1 MTKSISCDGFC
12 KYIGYGENYGA
23 ITTSCLNTQQL
34 NEDNGF
40 G

>member
-1 MTKSISCDGFC
+1 MTKSISCDGLC
-12 KYIGYGENYGA
+12 KCIGYGENYGA
-23 ITTSCLNTQQL
+23 ITTGCLNTQQL